1 MQIAANAVGTIPASP
16 EKETTEQVSK
26 SQTTLFS
33 DVQSQSAIDSLG
45 SLSDISLDPSME
57 FDSTLITMDKT
68 GLPVSNGKKS
78 IALWSSWKIFSH
90 FTLNFRFSSVSGNP
104 ECFTI

>member
-1 MQIAANAVGTIPASP
+1 MQIAANAVGTIPVSS
-16 EKETTEQVSK
+16 EKETTGQVSGQVSG

-33 DVQSQSAIDSLG
+33 DAQSQSSIDSLG

-68 GLPVSNGKKS
+68 ALLVSNGKKEYS
-78 IALWSSWKIFSH
+78 
-90 FTLNFRFSSVSGNP
+90 R
-104 ECFTI
+104 